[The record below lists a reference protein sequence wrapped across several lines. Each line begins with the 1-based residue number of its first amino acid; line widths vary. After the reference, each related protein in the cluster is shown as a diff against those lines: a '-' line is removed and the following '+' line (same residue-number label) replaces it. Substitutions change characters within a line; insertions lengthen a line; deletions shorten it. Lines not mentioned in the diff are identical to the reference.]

1 MGSFKSLSIISWSQ
15 VSSLTGSL
23 QICSENWYAERIRN
37 QLTMAIFRA
46 LSGKIWFLA
55 LAILAI
61 RQASSADFDWD
72 IAPLDGYPTIAFGN
86 ETNNNGNEITFKYS
100 YTGNLSESKYMTST
114 LLEKYCNG
122 TSDGSLIKIQRND
135 TSPNQL
141 EVDVDIM
148 EETIRTSKHY
158 TENADATQATIS
170 FCLRIDY
177 NYNDGGTEESINFHE
192 TSVTILVDLTANFT
206 LAEIN
211 TGRTDATQMNETA
224 QLDYPVT
231 AYFCKDNYDE
241 AGFPTLTQGS
251 LLQFC
256 VKIDE
261 SVDDPVFVADI
272 LEISL
277 SQPGGNAAPS
287 RPISNTINDPLTQKT
302 CSELG
307 ICNVKH
313 QLTSKW
319 FMDPFPEPLQ
329 VDGVALLSFGI
340 ASSMPSAAPSS
351 SRRELRAVPIR
362 VHLHHEEI
370 QRIMNRHDAVSSLG
384 RTLQGST
391 RTASDFELKVSLL
404 PGVDNSEDAGT
415 KSFTTFFI
423 VGGCTAA
430 LAVLV
435 CLLACRYC
443 CCKKSKKAVEA
454 RNVQIK
460 SSASKKSKTA
470 ASASDASI
478 DASHHSA
485 AAASFYAS
493 YYPEGATT
501 HIDGAYPEP
510 GPALYQPNDDLEIM
524 MSSSSAQL
532 QPYLEQQQQ
541 SYIQQPSPE
550 DFFMM
555 EDFGFVPSGM
565 ESLSYNG
572 GGGGGAGGYEA
583 DDDASSMWSF
593 GQRDSNR
600 APDFVFQGSLV
611 D

>member
-1 MGSFKSLSIISWSQ
+1 
-15 VSSLTGSL
+15 
-23 QICSENWYAERIRN
+23 
-37 QLTMAIFRA
+37 MAGFRQMP
-46 LSGKIWFLA
+46 SNIWFLT

-61 RQASSADFDWD
+61 RQVYSADFDWD

-122 TSDGSLIKIQRND
+122 TSDGSLIKFQRNN
-135 TSPNQL
+135 SFPNQL
-141 EVDVDIM
+141 EVDVDVM
-148 EETIRTSKHY
+148 EETIKTSKHY
-158 TENADATQATIS
+158 TENDDATQATIS

-177 NYNDGGTEESINFHE
+177 NYNDGGSEQSINFHE

-211 TGRTDATQMNETA
+211 TGRTEATQMNETA

-231 AYFCKDNYDE
+231 AYFCEEDYEDV
-241 AGFPTLTQGS
+241 GFPTLTQGS

-272 LEISL
+272 LEVSL

-287 RPISNTINDPLTQKT
+287 RPIMNTINDPLTQKS

-351 SRRELRAVPIR
+351 NRRELRAVPIR
-362 VHLHHEEI
+362 AYLHPEEI
-370 QRIMNRHDAVSSLG
+370 QSIMHRHDAVSSLG
-384 RTLQGST
+384 RTLQGSS
-391 RTASDFELKVSLL
+391 RTASDFDLKVSLL
-404 PGVDNSEDAGT
+404 PGVDDSEAEGT

-423 VGGCTAA
+423 VGVCAA
-430 LAVLV
+430 VLAVV
-435 CLLACRYC
+435 MCLLGCRYC
-443 CCKKSKKAVEA
+443 FGRKSKKTVEV

-460 SSASKKSKTA
+460 ANASKKSKTA
-470 ASASDASI
+470 AAKSEAPAELS
-478 DASHHSA
+478 SHA
-485 AAASFYAS
+485 AAATAAASLYES
-493 YYPEGATT
+493 YYPEGMT
-501 HIDGAYPEP
+501 HVDGVYPTP
-510 GPALYQPNDDLEIM
+510 GPDLYQPTDDHELM
-524 MSSSSAQL
+524 MSSSSQL
-532 QPYLEQQQQ
+532 QPYLDQQQQ
-541 SYIQQPSPE
+541 QYMQQPSPQ
-550 DFFMM
+550 DLFML

-565 ESLSYNG
+565 GGLSYG
-572 GGGGGAGGYEA
+572 GGGGGGYEA
-583 DDDASSMWSF
+583 EDDASSMWSF

-600 APDFVFQGSLV
+600 APDFVFQGNLV